1 MALEI
6 WVIIGIVS
14 IVFWSW
20 LIYEVMNA
28 PIMPDDYGSEY
39 EDSYLK
45 KKQNKNEN
53 KFRQQ
58 KIIKVTTK

>member
-20 LIYEVMNA
+20 LIYEVINT
-28 PIMPDDYGSEY
+28 PTMPDDYGVKY
-39 EDSYLK
+39 EDSYLQK
-45 KKQNKNEN
+45 NKKNEKN
-53 KFRQQ
+53 K
-58 KIIKVTTK
+58 TPNS